1 MASNENAPMSDID
14 QADQDI
20 GASKN
25 LKKYNSIPAPKSQC
39 LIKIDASIARL
50 DFMINRLRQHVEV
63 KS

>member
-1 MASNENAPMSDID
+1 MTANDKAPMSIID

-20 GASKN
+20 EASKN
-25 LKKYNSIPAPKSQC
+25 LQGYNSIPAPKSQC